1 MLRRLIGTLKALPKP
16 ILWIMV
22 FGSVFLFLFLSI
34 EFFFYTHKKVE
45 NHKVREDKSL
55 ARLST
60 EEMGRLQEGDIILR
74 RGYGFFSDMIA
85 THFNDSHYDVTHAGI
100 LYQKENQWWVIHSL
114 SSKVSEIEGVQ
125 EQSLEDFLY
134 YSVPNKIMVVR
145 LKGIQKTEQEQ
156 LVCFA
161 QEYVVK
167 KTPFDTKGIIHD
179 DKSLYCTELIWHIL
193 IHKMKKVPLPK
204 DMEMRK
210 ELFYSMKGM
219 YHPQYFDI
227 IINTYAQTPSVKIE
241 N

>member
-1 MLRRLIGTLKALPKP
+1 MLRRVIGTLKTLPRP

-22 FGSVFLFLFLSI
+22 FGGVFLFLFLSV
-34 EFFFYTHKKVE
+34 EFFFYTDKKVE

-55 ARLST
+55 ARLSA

-85 THFNDSHYDVTHAGI
+85 THFNDNQYDVTHAGI

-145 LKGIQKTEQEQ
+145 LKGIQKAEQEQ

-219 YHPQYFDI
+219 YHPQYFDM